1 MGNSSGLKPNQ
12 KKMTFSYFTGL
23 LTGLVIIFLV
33 LLFIVYK
40 VGFAKVSNFLEKQLI
55 PSDHYSRVLNLPES
69 ILEELKKVEA
79 PIDNAHN
86 PTQIPEHDSFFIRH
100 DEELEYV
107 LKPDVKI
114 GAYMMKSTKAFNMD
128 PPVIH
133 FQHGDIHK
141 LSSQLKAY
149 INEQS
154 RMYFE
159 YSTDGKG
166 FRKTIPNV
174 TSDRKILIIGDSVPF
189 GVGVDDENTAA
200 SHLQKLVGE
209 QFKVLNAAVGGYN
222 GTQAYLV
229 AKKLSNQNNFDGLI
243 YVACQNDFMIVKDWV
258 GEAKKVLSKIQSLS
272 NKFNNNVM
280 VILITYMEYNLRDI
294 FLIKGWKEEKIHQ
307 THLLRNSMHQITE
320 KLNFEYRDWTD
331 NVHNFMEQEKSIFSR
346 FALYS
351 DHTHLSPLGNRLL
364 ANTMYSIIQS
374 SWSLNTEKSA
384 RKIPG
389 EGKSHAA
396 V

>member
-1 MGNSSGLKPNQ
+1 MGNSPGLKSNQ
-12 KKMTFSYFTGL
+12 NKIVFSYFTGL
-23 LTGLVIIFLV
+23 LTGLVILFLV
-33 LLFIVYK
+33 FLFIGYK
-40 VGFAKVSNFLEKQLI
+40 VGFAKVSNFLKKQLI
-55 PSDHYSRVLNLPES
+55 PPDHYSRVLNLPES
-69 ILEELKKVEA
+69 ILEELTKIEA

-100 DEELEYV
+100 DEELEYA
-107 LKPDVKI
+107 LKSDVKM
-114 GAYMMKSTKAFNMD
+114 GGYMMKSTKALNFD

-141 LSSQLKAY
+141 LSSQLKDY

-166 FRKTIPNV
+166 FRETVPNV

-209 QFKVLNAAVGGYN
+209 QFKIVNAAVGGYD

-229 AKKLSNQNNFDGLI
+229 AKKLSDQNNFEGLI

-307 THLLRNSMHQITE
+307 THLLRNSMPQITE

-351 DHTHLSPLGNRLL
+351 DHAHLSPLGNRLL
-364 ANTMYSIIQS
+364 ANTMYSIIQLN
-374 SWSLNTEKSA
+374 WSLNTEKSA

-389 EGKSHAA
+389 AGKSDAA

>member
-1 MGNSSGLKPNQ
+1 MA
-12 KKMTFSYFTGL
+12 FSYFTGL
-23 LTGLVIIFLV
+23 LTGLVILFLV

-40 VGFAKVSNFLEKQLI
+40 VGFAKVSNFLKSQLL

-114 GAYMMKSTKAFNMD
+114 GAYMMKSTKALNID
-128 PPVIH
+128 PPVIY

-141 LSSQLKAY
+141 LSSQSKAY
-149 INEQS
+149 ITEQS

-159 YSTDGKG
+159 YSTDGSG

-189 GVGVDDENTAA
+189 GAGVDDENTAA

-209 QFKVLNAAVGGYN
+209 QFKVLNAAVGGYT

-229 AKKLSNQNNFDGLI
+229 AKKLSNQNNFEGLI

-294 FLIKGWKEEKIHQ
+294 FLIKGWKEEKINQ

-351 DHTHLSPLGNRLL
+351 DHAHLSPLGNRLL

-389 EGKSHAA
+389 EGKSDAA

>member
-1 MGNSSGLKPNQ
+1 M
-12 KKMTFSYFTGL
+12 
-23 LTGLVIIFLV
+23 
-33 LLFIVYK
+33 
-40 VGFAKVSNFLEKQLI
+40 
-55 PSDHYSRVLNLPES
+55 
-69 ILEELKKVEA
+69 
-79 PIDNAHN
+79 
-86 PTQIPEHDSFFIRH
+86 
-100 DEELEYV
+100 
-107 LKPDVKI
+107 
-114 GAYMMKSTKAFNMD
+114 
-128 PPVIH
+128 
-133 FQHGDIHK
+133 
-141 LSSQLKAY
+141 
-149 INEQS
+149 
-154 RMYFE
+154 
-159 YSTDGKG
+159 
-166 FRKTIPNV
+166 
-174 TSDRKILIIGDSVPF
+174 
-189 GVGVDDENTAA
+189 
-200 SHLQKLVGE
+200 
-209 QFKVLNAAVGGYN
+209 
-222 GTQAYLV
+222 
-229 AKKLSNQNNFDGLI
+229 AKKLSDQNNFEGLI

-351 DHTHLSPLGNRLL
+351 DHAHLSPLGNRLL

-384 RKIPG
+384 RKMHG
-389 EGKSHAA
+389 EGKSDAA